1 MKNRALAHAL
11 TTRRTV
17 RNALP
22 DAAIDALEKATG
34 MAERGSSGQIR
45 LIVEANW
52 PLLHVRHATPRSR
65 ALEWF
70 SQLRVWDTEHN
81 NGVLIYLLF
90 AERRVEIV
98 ADRGLNHLVT
108 QAQWDAVCRSMEA
121 NFSDGHYERGLTEG
135 INAIGELL
143 REHFP
148 AEMGVNEQADR
159 PTII

>member
-1 MKNRALAHAL
+1 MKNRTLSHLL

-17 RNALP
+17 RRALP
-22 DAAIDALEKATG
+22 DASMDALEKATN
-34 MAERGSSGQIR
+34 MAEQGSSGQIR

-52 PLLHVRHATPRSR
+52 PLLHVKHATPRSR

-70 SQLRVWDTEHN
+70 SQLHLWDTEHN

-98 ADRGLNHLVT
+98 ADRGLNHRVM
-108 QAQWDAVCRSMEA
+108 QAQWEGICRSMEA
-121 NFSDGHYERGLTEG
+121 SFTGGQYELGLSEG
-135 INAIGELL
+135 INAIGALL

-148 AEMGVNEQADR
+148 ALTVDNELPDR
-159 PTII
+159 PMIV